1 MILVRLSLA
10 AGLFNSK
17 MVYYI
22 IYYVYFGD
30 NWLFYYSRDII
41 IFDLYRERLL
51 EMQLGIIG
59 MPSVGKTTIFELLSN
74 QRDKANSQ
82 GKANSA
88 IARIPDER
96 IDKLSAIF
104 KPKKTI
110 YAQLELVDIPGLV
123 PGQEKG
129 SHVFLDSVR
138 KADALLHVVRLFQ
151 NDAVPYFY
159 EKIDPMRDI
168 EMISYELLL
177 ADLDLIEKRIERIH
191 ASKKKNLKELE
202 LLERLK
208 TTLEDEKPISALQLD
223 QEEQLIMSTYQ
234 FLTNKPLIIC
244 LNLDDEDLVR
254 LDYCKKEEIAEYSK
268 LNDIPVVEVA
278 GTIEKEIADL
288 DEDEKDEF
296 LKELGIQE
304 SGLMK
309 VCHSMY
315 KRLGLISFFTV
326 GEDEV
331 KAWTI
336 EQGTPARKAAG
347 KIHSDI
353 ERGFI
358 RAEVVE
364 YHDFLELGSMNA
376 VKEKGLFRLEGKE
389 YIVKDGD
396 IVHFRFNV

>member
-1 MILVRLSLA
+1 
-10 AGLFNSK
+10 
-17 MVYYI
+17 
-22 IYYVYFGD
+22 
-30 NWLFYYSRDII
+30 
-41 IFDLYRERLL
+41 
-51 EMQLGIIG
+51 MQLGIIG

-74 QRDKANSQ
+74 QRDKTNSQ
-82 GKANSA
+82 GKANTA
-88 IARIPDER
+88 IARIPDVR
-96 IDKLSAIF
+96 IDKLSTIF
-104 KPKKTI
+104 KPKKTT

-123 PGQEKG
+123 PGVEKG

-151 NDAVPYFY
+151 NDAVPYIY
-159 EKIDPMRDI
+159 ENIDPMRDI

-177 ADLDLIEKRIERIH
+177 ADLDLIEKRIERIETN
-191 ASKKKNLKELE
+191 KKKNQMLKELE

-208 TTLEDEKPISALQLD
+208 TLLEDEKPISSLQLD

-234 FLTNKPLIIC
+234 FLTNKPLLIC
-244 LNLDDEDLVR
+244 LNLGDDDLAS
-254 LDYCKKEEIAEYSK
+254 LDYMQKNEIAEYSK
-268 LNDIPVVEVA
+268 NNGIPVVEVA
-278 GTIEKEIADL
+278 ATIEKEISEL
-288 DEDEKDEF
+288 DEDEKEEF
-296 LKELGIQE
+296 LKELGIKE
-304 SGLMK
+304 SGLLK
-309 VCHSMY
+309 VSHSMY
-315 KRLGLISFFTV
+315 QRLGLISFFTV

-364 YHDFLELGSMNA
+364 YNDFIELGSMNA

>member
-1 MILVRLSLA
+1 
-10 AGLFNSK
+10 
-17 MVYYI
+17 
-22 IYYVYFGD
+22 
-30 NWLFYYSRDII
+30 
-41 IFDLYRERLL
+41 
-51 EMQLGIIG
+51 MQLGIIG